1 MRREARGGL
10 YVLAAFAVAVAV
22 GTAGYM
28 LIEGWSLLD
37 AVYMT
42 ITTIFTVGFGEVH
55 PMSTAGEVFTLVL
68 IVGGVGVIF
77 YGIGVMAEFIIGEQ
91 LKGLFRGRAVRR
103 RVERLDGHHIICG
116 YGRVG
121 EAIARQF
128 ASHKASFVVIDN
140 DPEALERAHQ
150 AGWLAVA
157 GDATS
162 DEVLEA
168 AGIRKAAGLVAAL
181 GSDASNI
188 FVSLSARVL
197 NPRLLIVAR
206 ASSDDTVSKLRRAGA
221 DHVVTPYGIGGKRMA
236 TLLLKP
242 LVSDYIEVVTGGG
255 ELEFVVEELGLEPGC
270 CGVGRSIRDL
280 DVRNQTGATILAVRR
295 AESGEFETNPS
306 PGLMLQPNDRIIAI
320 GTKDEIGRLETLL
333 RAPTDLASER
343 E

>member
-1 MRREARGGL
+1 M
-10 YVLAAFAVAVAV
+10 VLFE
-22 GTAGYM
+22 
-28 LIEGWSLLD
+28 EG
-37 AVYMT
+37 
-42 ITTIFTVGFGEVH
+42 
-55 PMSTAGEVFTLVL
+55 
-68 IVGGVGVIF
+68 
-77 YGIGVMAEFIIGEQ
+77 
-91 LKGLFRGRAVRR
+91 
-103 RVERLDGHHIICG
+103 
-116 YGRVG
+116 G
-121 EAIARQF
+121 EAKGGETRRSSHHLWLRVAWARRSPSVRF
-128 ASHKASFVVIDN
+128 TRLVRGIDN
-140 DPEALERAHQ
+140 DPRRSKRAHQ
-150 AGWLAVA
+150 PAGWWVA

>member
-10 YVLAAFAVAVAV
+10 YVLSAFAVAVAV

-28 LIEGWSLLD
+28 LIEGCSLLD

-270 CGVGRSIRDL
+270 CGVGRSIRAL